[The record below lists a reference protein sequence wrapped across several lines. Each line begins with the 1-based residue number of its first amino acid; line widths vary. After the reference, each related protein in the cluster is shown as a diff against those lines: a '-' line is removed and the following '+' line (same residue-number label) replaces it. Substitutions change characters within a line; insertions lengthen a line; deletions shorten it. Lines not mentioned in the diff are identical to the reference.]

1 MSGNPNC
8 SNRNPGILMCACERG
23 AGRNPNSKHCQSS
36 LFKLRAPLFKDQTVL
51 PGVLCPRVRLISQ
64 FFPVDYVRTG

>member
-23 AGRNPNSKHCQSS
+23 AGRNPNSKHCS
-36 LFKLRAPLFKDQTVL
+36 KDQTVL
-51 PGVLCPRVRLISQ
+51 PGVLLSSRQI
-64 FFPVDYVRTG
+64 FPVDYVRTG